1 VAPQPGEIRLS
12 GYYRISAAVI
22 LGGQMTS
29 DQQRQFE
36 TQWPA
41 LAIRLQ
47 RLLARKK
54 VSPWL
59 IEDLVQETGL
69 RLIKM
74 WSRVDQTRPVWP
86 LTATIGLNLLRDEL
100 RRGTSNELTQLVP
113 EEASEESVEERGL
126 ARLELRAVGGALSQ
140 MPERQRRAI
149 LADISGE
156 ADGAPVATGVRMM
169 RMRARRK
176 LQHLVDH
183 ASMLGVTVGLQL
195 RRVAREAQLFIGR
208 AIPTDADRAT
218 AAVVGLFAALSF
230 GVAVVPSAPS
240 EAGEIDNV
248 RAPLQGSA
256 VLAGAAGASAGAE
269 QVHARETR
277 SLTESQGERNKG
289 IGAARSPKEPSG
301 DAPNGGLPR
310 GTKYRLS
317 LGEGTFVQGEVE
329 ADVTG
334 LPSAARDA
342 AGRPEGIGSANCSL
356 SLTHTTASCSH
367 GGEGWENRGFRARH
381 RGEAWVAG
389 ERVI

>member
-1 VAPQPGEIRLS
+1 
-12 GYYRISAAVI
+12 
-22 LGGQMTS
+22 MTS

-36 TQWPA
+36 AQWPA

-74 WSRVDQTRPVWP
+74 WPRVDQTRPVWP

-100 RRGTSNELTQLVP
+100 RRGSSSELTQLVP
-113 EEASEESVEERGL
+113 EGASEECVEDRGL

-140 MPERQRRAI
+140 MPERQRQAI

-156 ADGAPVATGVRMM
+156 TDGAPVATGVRMM

-183 ASMLGVTVGLQL
+183 ASMLGVTVGLQF
-195 RRVAREAQLFIGR
+195 RRIAREAQLFIGR

-218 AAVVGLFAALSF
+218 AALVGLFAALSF

-240 EAGEIDNV
+240 EAGEIGKTRMPAGDSAGSEAISGASVAAERV
-248 RAPLQGSA
+248 RAR
-256 VLAGAAGASAGAE
+256 
-269 QVHARETR
+269 HAR
-277 SLTESQGERNKG
+277 SHINGN
-289 IGAARSPKEPSG
+289 ARKRQATVAGPTSRGPSG
-301 DAPNGGLPR
+301 DDAPNAGLPR
-310 GTKYRLS
+310 GTKYRVWLD
-317 LGEGTFVQGEVE
+317 EGTFVQGELE

-334 LPSAARDA
+334 VPSASRDA
-342 AGRPEGIGSANCSL
+342 LGRPEGIGSANCSL
-356 SLTHTTASCSH
+356 SPSHTTASCSH
-367 GGEGWENRGFRARH
+367 GGEGWENRGVRARH